1 MISLRRPD
9 HPRSTRRS
17 RPGRRAMRR
26 LAVVGSLLG
35 LAALPLQ
42 SLDSASAASAP
53 SPVKDP
59 ASLVN
64 PLIGTSGLVNT
75 FPGPDMPFGM
85 MQWGPDTTPHRAQG
99 GGYEYDSTKISGFSL
114 THVSG
119 PGCDVAGDVPI
130 LPVSGALPGNLSAA
144 TAQFAHSD
152 EKTAVGS
159 YTVTDASGVTT
170 ELTDT
175 TRAGLG
181 RFTFP
186 AGAPGSLLLKLS
198 GGATQVDGT
207 RVKVVNNHEV
217 SGSVDSGHFCGAGNR
232 YTLHFDITF
241 NRPFTASGTWVGST
255 VNPGAKALAA
265 GRTAAPATNAGQGG
279 APHEKRST
287 VPAAPSPAVH
297 PVAGA
302 APAARAGT
310 SGRSAAAA
318 PVTGANGMYLTFDTA
333 SSTAVTA
340 AVGISYTSDDNA
352 AANLSSE
359 ISGWNPDKLRTAN
372 HNAWNDVLGRI
383 AVGGGSHDQQVQF
396 YTALYHALLHPNV
409 FSDDNGQYMGMD
421 DQVHTLAKGQKA
433 QYANY
438 SGWDTYRSQT
448 QLMATVAPQQTGDVV
463 TSMLNGYDQTGL
475 LPKWASNN
483 GESYVMV
490 GDPGA
495 SIIADAYAFGVRNFD
510 SAHALDAM
518 VHEATT
524 PNQDRPGQ
532 AVRDAKGYLPLDE
545 TDYSCCNFYGPV
557 STQLEYDSAD
567 YALASFAKSLGKT
580 ADYTRF
586 ATRAQDWMN
595 VFNPQTGYMQGRNKD
610 GSFAG
615 GFTPGTSNGFVE
627 GTSAQYTPMV
637 PFDLK
642 QLITARGGPAAYA
655 SYLDSLLDSITE
667 PGGTDADLSNEPSL
681 EIPWEYDY
689 LGQPWKTQ
697 AAVRQAQTGLYFNAP
712 VGSFGNDD
720 LGAMS
725 SWYVWSSLGMYPET
739 PGTDTLALG
748 SPAFPIAEVTF
759 GNGKQVT
766 LNAPQAAPDAPY
778 VQSLDVKGKAWN
790 AAWLT
795 FGQFRSARTLDFA
808 LGAQPNTSWATG
820 PGAAPPSDTTGG
832 QRVLAATGPTS
843 DGLVIAPGASGDATL
858 RLTNLGAKA
867 VTADWTATA
876 DPGVSLGA
884 TSGSLTVPASGTAQ
898 AQVPV
903 TAGGAEGAYSVSFA
917 LTDHTSGADL
927 AGATLRV
934 AVAQPGALWPYES
947 NEGVYADGT
956 HFTGGFDDGGW
967 AYSQNALAA
976 AGVVG
981 GSKLTADGITYTWP
995 TTAPGRP
1002 DNLEV
1007 GGQTIPQPAGSSG
1020 AWLGLLGAATNAPT
1034 DGSGVPGDLAVT
1046 YTDGSTAKA
1055 GVVFADWTLNGNAS
1069 KPLPGN
1075 TTVAASAY
1083 RNTADGG
1090 RDNVK
1095 AYVFSVKVPLDP
1107 AKTVASVTLP
1117 VTGASGT
1124 VHLFA
1129 LGYGS

>member
-1 MISLRRPD
+1 M
-9 HPRSTRRS
+9 
-17 RPGRRAMRR
+17 A
-26 LAVVGSLLG
+26 GSLLS

-42 SLDSASAASAP
+42 SLESASAASAP
-53 SPVKDP
+53 APVTDP

-64 PLIGTSGLVNT
+64 PLIGTSGAVNT

-99 GGYEYDSTKISGFSL
+99 GGYEYNSTKISGFSL

-130 LPVSGALPGNLSAA
+130 LPVSGALSGNLSDTA
-144 TAQFAHSD
+144 AQFAHSN
-152 EKTAVGS
+152 EKTGIGS

-186 AGAPGSLLLKLS
+186 AGSRGNLLLKLS

-207 RVKVVNNHEV
+207 RVKVVGNREV
-217 SGSVDSGHFCGAGNR
+217 SGSVDSGHFCGAANR
-232 YTLHFDITF
+232 YTLHFDIKF
-241 NRPFTASGTWVGST
+241 NRPFTTSGTWVGGT
-255 VNPGAKALAA
+255 INPDAKALTA
-265 GRTAAPATNAGQGG
+265 GRTAAPAPSGRT
-279 APHEKRST
+279 ST
-287 VPAAPSPAVH
+287 AKAAPSPVVH

-302 APAARAGT
+302 ASSAAAG
-310 SGRSAAAA
+310 GAAKPAAA

-352 AANLSSE
+352 AANLASE
-359 ISGWNPDKLRTAN
+359 VSGWNPDKLRDAS
-372 HNAWNDVLGRI
+372 HQAWNDVLGRI

-421 DQVHTLAKGQKA
+421 NQVHKLAKGQKA

-448 QLMATVAPQQTGDVV
+448 QLMATVAPRQTGDVV

-490 GDPGA
+490 GDPGT

-510 SAHALDAM
+510 SAHALEAM
-518 VHEATT
+518 KHQATT
-524 PNQDRPGQ
+524 PNQDRPGE
-532 AVRDAKGYLPLDE
+532 AVRAAKGYLPLDE
-545 TDYSCCNFYGPV
+545 NDYGCCNFYGPV

-580 ADYTRF
+580 ADYTTF

-642 QLITARGGPAAYA
+642 QLITARGGAAAYA
-655 SYLDSLLDSITE
+655 SYLDSLLDDITE

-697 AAVRQAQTGLYFNAP
+697 DAVRRAQTGLYFNAP

-725 SWYVWSSLGMYPET
+725 SWYVWSSLGMYPQT

-748 SPAFPIAEVTF
+748 SPAFPVAKVTF

-766 LNAPQAAPDAPY
+766 VNAPQAAPDAPY
-778 VQSLDVKGKAWN
+778 VQALDVKGKEWN
-790 AAWLT
+790 TAWLT
-795 FGQFRSARTLDFA
+795 FDQFRTAKTLDFA
-808 LGAQPNTSWATG
+808 LSTQPSTSWASG
-820 PGAAPPSDTTGG
+820 PDAAPPSDTTGSG
-832 QRVLAATGPTS
+832 RVLAATGPTS
-843 DGLVIAPGASGDATL
+843 DGLILAPGASGDATL
-858 RLTNLGAKA
+858 RLTNLGSKA
-867 VTADWTATA
+867 ATVDWTATA
-876 DPGVSLGA
+876 PPGVTLGA
-884 TSGSLTVPASGTAQ
+884 TSGSLTVPPSQSAQ
-898 AQVPV
+898 APVPV
-903 TAGGAEGAYSVSFA
+903 TAGDTEGAYSVSFA

-927 AGATLRV
+927 GSATLRV

-947 NEGVYADGT
+947 NKGVYADGT

-967 AYSQNALAA
+967 AYSQNALSA
-976 AGVVG
+976 AGASSG
-981 GSKLTADGITYTWP
+981 GKVTADGITYTWP
-995 TTAPGRP
+995 TTTVAGQP

-1007 GGQTIPQPAGSSG
+1007 SGQTIPQPAGSTG
-1020 AWLGLLGAATNAPT
+1020 HFLGLLGSATNAPT
-1034 DGSGVPGDLAVT
+1034 DGSGVPGELTVT

-1055 GVVFADWTLNGNAS
+1055 TVAFSDWTLNGGSAQ
-1069 KPLPGN
+1069 PLPGN
-1075 TTVAASAY
+1075 TAAITTAY
-1083 RNTADGG
+1083 RDTASGG
-1090 RDNVK
+1090 RDTVK

-1107 AKTVASVTLP
+1107 AKTVASLTLP
-1117 VTGASGT
+1117 VTGAAGT

-1129 LGYGS
+1129 FGYGS